1 MLNLLVEL
9 RKFPFLATHQLYNN
23 NQDKRFFDL
32 FFFLVGW
39 MSDGMTDMN
48 GGEDTEAGLRR
59 IWNREEPL
67 IINITHISPHN
78 NVLCPNPIFTDC
90 LTFYPLDISTL
101 QLSSSVI
108 NHAFLVFGPNFLSF
122 SMYPSFQFH
131 SHITQIQTNNAR
143 ESCMRPE
150 ACCVQCFLCSWDCVQ
165 VGGDILFWVCCVK
178 SDSEIRRD
186 IGQIVLPGLG
196 RCQPTL
202 ASRDLKLYHLQLD
215 SMKGGRASHRNQT
228 LFCGNYSQSWTRYFV
243 LLVPCGTLGQSF
255 MDLSLSVACFYRRH
269 EKISNK

>member
-131 SHITQIQTNNAR
+131 SILHRYKPT
-143 ESCMRPE
+143 MPE
-150 ACCVQCFLCSWDCVQ
+150 KVVWDQKLAVFS
-165 VGGDILFWVCCVK
+165 VSSAL
-178 SDSEIRRD
+178 EIVSKLEE
-186 IGQIVLPGLG
+186 IFYSGCAVSSLIVRLG
-196 RCQPTL
+196 
-202 ASRDLKLYHLQLD
+202 
-215 SMKGGRASHRNQT
+215 
-228 LFCGNYSQSWTRYFV
+228 
-243 LLVPCGTLGQSF
+243 GTLDRLCCRGWGDANQH
-255 MDLSLSVACFYRRH
+255 LLL
-269 EKISNK
+269 EISNYTICS

>member
-1 MLNLLVEL
+1 MQLLHIFSVFVECWYLLVEL

-39 MSDGMTDMN
+39 MSDGMTVMN
-48 GGEDTEAGLRR
+48 GGEDTEAGLPR

-67 IINITHISPHN
+67 IIYLTSPSSLY

-122 SMYPSFQFH
+122 LNVSKLPIPFPP
-131 SHITQIQTNNAR
+131 HITQIQTNNAR
-143 ESCMRPE
+143 ESCKTRS
-150 ACCVQCFLCSWDCVQ
+150 CCVQCFLCSWDCVQ

-215 SMKGGRASHRNQT
+215 SMKGEREHHREIR
-228 LFCGNYSQSWTRYFV
+228 LYFV
-243 LLVPCGTLGQSF
+243 GMTLGVEL
-255 MDLSLSVACFYRRH
+255 DILFY
-269 EKISNK
+269 

>member
-1 MLNLLVEL
+1 MQSLCVWVCLLMLISWWNYGIS
-9 RKFPFLATHQLYNN
+9 PFLPPTSNNN

-39 MSDGMTDMN
+39 MSDGMTVMN
-48 GGEDTEAGLRR
+48 GGEDTEAGLSR
-59 IWNREEPL
+59 IWKREGPL
-67 IINITHISPHN
+67 IIYLTFPSLHN

-122 SMYPSFQFH
+122 SMFPSLQFH
-131 SHITQIQTNNAR
+131 SHITQKQTTNAR
-143 ESCMRPE
+143 ESCKTTRS
-150 ACCVQCFLCSWDCVQ
+150 CVQCFLSSGLEIVSKLW
-165 VGGDILFWVCCVK
+165 DILFWVCCVK

-202 ASRDLKLYHLQLD
+202 ASQHLKLYHLQID
-215 SMKGGRASHRNQT
+215 YHEGREKLRENWT
-228 LFCGNYSQSWTRYFV
+228 LFCWNYSQTW
-243 LLVPCGTLGQSF
+243 
-255 MDLSLSVACFYRRH
+255 
-269 EKISNK
+269 N